1 VLDAAG
7 NLYVADTNNNAIRKV
22 VTASGAVTTVAG
34 QDGVAGST
42 DGANSQAQ
50 FHFPSG
56 IGIDLAG
63 NLFVADTDNHTLR
76 KIALSGAV
84 STLAGLAGTSGS
96 VDGTG
101 TAVRLN
107 FPTGVA
113 VNSAGDVYLADASN
127 HTIRLGVVLA
137 APSFATQPQSRTAT
151 VGENVTLSV
160 TATGKP
166 ASTYQWFFNGA
177 MIGGATSDTLVLNS
191 VQIANAGNYTVAI
204 TNSSGTVTSNQ
215 ATLTVNSAGSGTSGG
230 GSSGG
235 GGGGALSSWFYGAL
249 LLLAAVRR
257 KFRGRQ

>member
-1 VLDAAG
+1 
-7 NLYVADTNNNAIRKV
+7 
-22 VTASGAVTTVAG
+22 
-34 QDGVAGST
+34 
-42 DGANSQAQ
+42 
-50 FHFPSG
+50 
-56 IGIDLAG
+56 
-63 NLFVADTDNHTLR
+63 
-76 KIALSGAV
+76 
-84 STLAGLAGTSGS
+84 
-96 VDGTG
+96 
-101 TAVRLN
+101 
-107 FPTGVA
+107 
-113 VNSAGDVYLADASN
+113 
-127 HTIRLGVVLA
+127 LA